1 MLDDTHTDQEIF
13 LQKLSETPGIRELKD
28 CAVEYFSGG
37 TFAAVAVS
45 GEHSAISLSTLN
57 NQVEGRL
64 KNLNLEAT
72 IGSTKSFEISSPNL
86 SVVFRA
92 TTESMPGSN

>member
-1 MLDDTHTDQEIF
+1 MFDDTHTDQETF
-13 LQKLSETPGIRELKD
+13 LRKLSEAPGIRELKD
-28 CAVEYFSGG
+28 CAVECFSGG
-37 TFAAVAVS
+37 TFAAVAVG

-57 NQVEGRL
+57 KQVEERL

-72 IGSTKSFEISSPNL
+72 IGNTKPFEISSPNL
-86 SVVFRA
+86 SVVFRT